1 MDGKRTN
8 FDMRR
13 RNLDDDF
20 SPDTL
25 NASPVESPKA
35 RPADDNTRD
44 RYDRSFLDERGP
56 IERLRSN

>member
-25 NASPVESPKA
+25 NASPAESPKA
-35 RPADDNTRD
+35 RPADDDTRD
-44 RYDRSFLDERGP
+44 RYNQSFLADLGLLVTPRT
-56 IERLRSN
+56 N